1 MSVNIVF
8 LGPPG
13 VGKGTQAHLLAK
25 SLGIHHLATG
35 DLFREE
41 IKNQT
46 ELGRKAKNYLD
57 QGVLVSDEVTVAM
70 VRERL
75 QGDQYQKG
83 VILDGFPRNRDQAAA
98 LDGILAQRGNAL
110 RAVLFVKASPQVI
123 IERLSGRRVCRAA
136 GHNYHLLYSPPRVE
150 GKCDIDGSELYQR
163 DDDRPEV
170 IARRIEVYR
179 ESTSPLIEHYR
190 QRGLLVEI
198 DGEQPIPVVQEK
210 ILEALAISVNDFPK
224 VQV

>member
-13 VGKGTQAHLLAK
+13 VGKGTQAQLLAK
-25 SLGIHHLATG
+25 GLGIHHLATG

-57 QGVLVSDEVTVAM
+57 QGILVPDEVTVAM
-70 VRERL
+70 VQERL
-75 QGDQYQKG
+75 QGGEYQKG
-83 VILDGFPRNRDQAAA
+83 VILDGFPRNLDQAAA
-98 LDGILAQRGNAL
+98 LDRIFAAQGAAL
-110 RAVLFVKASPQVI
+110 RAVLFVDASAGVI
-123 IERLSGRRVCRAA
+123 IERLSARRVCRAA
-136 GHNYHLLYSPPRVE
+136 GHNYHLLYNRPRVE

-190 QRGLLVEI
+190 QRGLLLEI
-198 DGEQPIPVVQEK
+198 DGERPILEVQEK
-210 ILEALAISVNDFPK
+210 IMEALAISVNDFPK